1 MSPDQVAEI
10 RAQLQSVREDLQQV
24 VTLQTEANGR
34 LGKLEGRIFELEL
47 WRARLQGAA
56 ATSRIVWLLAGGAIT
71 GIAVSLFNNI

>member
-1 MSPDQVAEI
+1 MGPEQVSEI
-10 RAQLQSVREDLQQV
+10 RDQLRELRSELSEV
-24 VTLQTEANGR
+24 VTLQREANGR